1 MSELVS
7 STALSTVIGGIYDC
21 VLEPDR
27 WETALIDIS
36 RLIDMQNSSISL
48 TDTAS
53 NQFLIYRTV
62 GIAPHYLEVQKKHV
76 PEAHAELVRYLSTGP
91 SLDVPHVMSR
101 EVPAERW
108 PASPYYQE
116 CLKPQGI
123 VDIAQYFLMV
133 TRTRIAG
140 YGFARNER
148 QGAVTEREIEIGCL
162 LLPHIR
168 RAVMISDVLDVRTI
182 EKTRMEETLEALHCG
197 VILTNGRGQIL
208 HANASGEELLRDGNI
223 IKSTAGTLRAVAD
236 RPAMELREA
245 ISTAASDEAAIGKTG
260 LAVPLNEYGRLPLFA
275 HVLPLG
281 GSELRTRLQPEAVA
295 AIFIAGD
302 PDEQNAAKL
311 IATTFGLT
319 PAETRL
325 LAGLLGGQTLT
336 DTAIS
341 LGITL
346 QTAKT
351 HLKNIFS
358 KTGATRQGD
367 LLQLGARVASP
378 TRSPE
383 DG

>member
-1 MSELVS
+1 MDELVAPA
-7 STALSTVIGGIYDC
+7 ALSTVIGGIYDC

-48 TDTAS
+48 TDITS
-53 NQFLIYRTV
+53 NEFLIYRTV
-62 GIAPHYLEVQKKHV
+62 GIDPHYLEAQKKHV

-91 SLDVPHVMSR
+91 SLDLPHVMSR

-116 CLKPQGI
+116 CLRPQGI

-148 QGAVTEREIEIGCL
+148 QGVVTQREIEIGGL

-197 VILTNGRGQIL
+197 VILANGRGQIL
-208 HANASGEELLRDGNI
+208 HANASAEELLRDGNI
-223 IKSTAGTLRAVAD
+223 IKSVRGTLRAVSD
-236 RPAMELREA
+236 RPAVELREA
-245 ISTAASDEAAIGKTG
+245 ISTAAQDEAAIGRKG
-260 LAVPLNEYGRLPLFA
+260 LAIPLTEPGLPPLFA
-275 HVLPLG
+275 HVLPLS

-302 PDEQNAAKL
+302 PDEDNAAKL

-319 PAETRL
+319 PSETRL
-325 LAGLLGGQTLT
+325 LASLLGGRTLAE
-336 DTAIS
+336 TAAS

-351 HLKNIFS
+351 HLKNTFS

-367 LLQLGARVASP
+367 LLQLGARATPP
-378 TRSPE
+378 TRPSKL
-383 DG
+383 